1 MAGKRTRQPI
11 EAQFRAEALR
21 LVREHPERQK
31 SSIARD
37 LGIDAKTLYAWIQAD
52 KKSKS
57 SQPDALEASA
67 EENARLRRELK
78 VVTQERDILKNAI
91 GIFSQRPR

>member
-1 MAGKRTRQPI
+1 MAVKRTRQLI
-11 EAQFRAEALR
+11 DAQFRAEALR
-21 LVREHPERQK
+21 LVRDHPERQK
-31 SSIARD
+31 SSIAHE
-37 LGIDAKTLYAWIQAD
+37 LGIDPKKLYAWIQAD
-52 KKSKS
+52 KKHKAL
-57 SQPDALEASA
+57 QPDAQEANA